1 MVHLAY
7 PDAVM
12 NIVLLLAA
20 LVLCAMAARNRTKNI
35 YEADVTKGNINYIF
49 SSGLSGFMDDN
60 FLYDIL
66 QHPLREKYSCILK
79 NKRLGHYHP
88 PTKLLEGKLSIRCVC
103 AYVHR
108 VGPKCPLPMV
118 Y

>member
-35 YEADVTKGNINYIF
+35 YEADVTKGNIY
-49 SSGLSGFMDDN
+49 SGLWMIIFVLCSAVPCKG
-60 FLYDIL
+60 
-66 QHPLREKYSCILK
+66 KYSCILK
-79 NKRLGHYHP
+79 IK
-88 PTKLLEGKLSIRCVC
+88 
-103 AYVHR
+103 
-108 VGPKCPLPMV
+108 
-118 Y
+118 